1 MPDILIENASI
12 VTVNDNNEVIS
23 PGYIFTKD
31 DKIVALGPG
40 FPPDSLRC
48 QAHTLIDGTCMAA
61 MPGMINAHTHLFQIF
76 LRGLADDKPLLE
88 WLKSAIWPVACAL
101 TEEEAYLAGLV
112 GFLENIRSGATAVV
126 DHQYVHTDPRNSDG
140 ICRAAEASG
149 IRLLLARGWADHNY
163 HPSFL
168 ESPEVIISEMRRLLQ
183 TWQGA
188 ANGRIRIEFG
198 PLIPWGCSDQTM
210 RETYRLAQEWGLGTH
225 IHIAET
231 RAEVEMVLQSHNL
244 RHVEWLD
251 SLDALG
257 PTTHLVHSVWL
268 SEHEIDLIAAKKAIV
283 VHCPVSNMYLAS
295 GIAPITKLK
304 QKGVTIALA
313 SDGPGSNNSQNML
326 ETLKMTACL
335 QKVGTLDAMALS
347 PEDVLVMACRGGAA
361 TFGQPDLIGSLEIGK
376 KADLVLVDLDSPFSM
391 PVHKI
396 PSTLV
401 YSTTAGQVDT
411 VVIDGRIV
419 MRDKKITIMDEKA
432 VLAQSRTVCAQLF
445 ERAQA
450 MKYSLD
456 QVKW

>member
-1 MPDILIENASI
+1 MPNILIENGSI
-12 VTVNDNNEVIS
+12 LTINDGSDVITT
-23 PGYIFTKD
+23 GYLFTEND
-31 DKIVALGPG
+31 RIVALGAG
-40 FPPDSLRC
+40 SPPTILRR
-48 QAHTLIDGTCMAA
+48 QADTLIDATFMAV
-61 MPGMINAHTHLFQIF
+61 MPGMVNAHTHLFQIF

-88 WLKSAIWPVACAL
+88 WLKSAIWPVASAL
-101 TEEEAYLAGLV
+101 TEEDAYVAGLV

-140 ICRAAEASG
+140 ICRAAEETG

-163 HPSFL
+163 HPVFM
-168 ESPEVIISEMRRLLQ
+168 ESSEEIISEMQRLME
-183 TWQGA
+183 TWHGA

-198 PLIPWGCSDQTM
+198 PLIPWGCSDRVMQEM
-210 RETYRLAQEWGLGTH
+210 YRLAQEWGIGTH
-225 IHIAET
+225 IHVAET
-231 RAEVEMVLQSHNL
+231 QAEIEMMLQSHDL

-251 SLDALG
+251 SLGALG

-268 SEHEIDLIAAKKAIV
+268 SEREIDLIAEKKAVV

-295 GIAPITKLK
+295 GIAPIAQLK

-335 QKVGTLDAMALS
+335 QKVGTLDAMALY
-347 PEDVLVMACRGGAA
+347 PEDVLAMACRGGAA
-361 TFGQPDLIGSLEIGK
+361 TFGQPDLIGSLEVGK

-401 YSTTAGQVDT
+401 YSAGAGQVDT
-411 VVIDGRIV
+411 VIIDGRVV
-419 MRDKKITIMDEKA
+419 MRHKKITVVDEKA
-432 VLAQSRTVCAQLF
+432 VLARSRAVCTRLF
-445 ERAQA
+445 ERAHSL
-450 MKYSLD
+450 KYSLE

>member
-1 MPDILIENASI
+1 MPNILIENGSI
-12 VTVNDNNEVIS
+12 VTVNAGNEVITS
-23 PGYIFTKD
+23 GYIFIEH
-31 DKIVALGPG
+31 DKIAALGAGLAP
-40 FPPDSLRC
+40 SNLRR
-48 QAHTLIDGTCMAA
+48 QADTLIDATLMAV
-61 MPGMINAHTHLFQIF
+61 MPGMVNAHTHLFQIF

-88 WLKSAIWPVACAL
+88 WLKSAIWPVASAL
-101 TEEEAYLAGLV
+101 SEEDAYVAGLV

-140 ICRAAEASG
+140 ICRAAEETG
-149 IRLLLARGWADHNY
+149 VRLLLARGWADHNY
-163 HPSFL
+163 HPTFM
-168 ESPEVIISEMRRLLQ
+168 ESPAVIVAEMRRLLD

-210 RETYRLAQEWGLGTH
+210 HETFRLAQEWGLGTH
-225 IHIAET
+225 IHVAET
-231 RAEVEMVLQSHNL
+231 QAEVDMVMQSHGL
-244 RHVEWLD
+244 RHIEWLNQ
-251 SLDALG
+251 LEALG

-268 SEHEIDLIAAKKAIV
+268 SEREIDLIAEKKAIV

-304 QKGVTIALA
+304 EKGVTIALA
-313 SDGPGSNNSQNML
+313 SDGPGSNNSQNMM

-335 QKVGTLDAMALS
+335 QKVGNLDAMALY

-361 TFGQPDLIGSLEIGK
+361 TFGQPELIGSLEVGK
-376 KADLVLVDLDSPFSM
+376 KADLVLVDLNSPFSM

-401 YSTTAGQVDT
+401 YSASAGQVDT
-411 VVIDGRIV
+411 VIIDGRIV
-419 MRDKKITIMDEKA
+419 MRAKEITVVDEKA
-432 VLAQSRTVCAQLF
+432 VLARARATCATLF